1 MNLRKLSLALAVLLL
16 VAVGGEAVKADNG
29 CCGGGGWGGYG
40 GWYPLYSRDH
50 IPYYSLHPPVYY
62 SYPVPR
68 AYGWSPWAYPP
79 GVLTPEILGELTG
92 PQEII
97 NPHVPKAEVK
107 PATTNKTA
115 SFSKTEKGEES
126 KVQVVVNPFVDQKLA
141 GE

>member
-1 MNLRKLSLALAVLLL
+1 MNLRKLSLVLAVLLL

-29 CCGGGGWGGYG
+29 CCGGGGWGYG
-40 GWYPLYSRDH
+40 GWYPLYSRDY

-79 GVLTPEILGELTG
+79 GVLTPEILGDLTG

-97 NPHVPKAEVK
+97 NPHVPKVEVK
-107 PATTNKTA
+107 PATSNKTA
-115 SFSKTEKGEES
+115 SVTKAEKAEES
-126 KVQVVVNPFVDQKLA
+126 KVQVVVNPFVDQKLV